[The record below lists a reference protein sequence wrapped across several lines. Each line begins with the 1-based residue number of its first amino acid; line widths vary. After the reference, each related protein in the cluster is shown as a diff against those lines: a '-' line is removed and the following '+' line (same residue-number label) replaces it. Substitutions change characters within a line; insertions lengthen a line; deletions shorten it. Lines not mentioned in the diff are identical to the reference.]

1 MIKNIILLILIS
13 LGLIFSVAW
22 TLAISGSKHWQE
34 NWEKHIDILEDYITG
49 PLYKTIYYSKLFYS
63 VSKVNKSLR

>member
-22 TLAISGSKHWQE
+22 ILVISGSKHWQE
-34 NWEKHIDILEDYITG
+34 NWGKHLDILEDYIAG

-63 VSKVNKSLR
+63 VSSILLLVP